1 MYAARKDVSAFEAI
15 AGELYTTLGADDPT
29 WAKVAELGITVEPDN
44 PLYDISQI
52 VPVAILASAAT
63 SNRDSNDADMDIGND
78 LNFSLDKPD
87 AIAETDSSMDLD
99 SATSNQV
106 DFEQVNFNQDGFEKN
121 ASDLGELNSD
131 FASNKAEDT
140 TLAESAEDSLTNNL
154 DKNSVADN
162 AMSFDFPDLGSF
174 ALSSDEPVGVDKTSS
189 TDEQANQQS
198 AAAVDLADLPASEQI
213 EFTTTTTADESD
225 ALNGLDF
232 NFNTEPVT
240 GEQTSQ
246 APDTTL
252 ASSDFNFEGF
262 TDAVTPAEAEKVES
276 SAIEAVDFNFEGF
289 GETSAE
295 VNIDNKPQENS
306 FEGISL
312 DFETE
317 ETSSTLNI
325 DNVHEE
331 KVNEDNKSDEISFD
345 FPLTDEQAT
354 NASEMQVGE
363 LSQAEANNFDFSTIN
378 LDLTDGPAQ
387 ADDGL
392 SLSEPSLEISDMAV
406 PELVATDVVENENP
420 DIDIKLD
427 LVKVYIDMEDIE
439 GARDLLDEVL
449 KEGGPQQRATAEKLL
464 VSLA

>member
-1 MYAARKDVSAFEAI
+1 
-15 AGELYTTLGADDPT
+15 
-29 WAKVAELGITVEPDN
+29 
-44 PLYDISQI
+44 
-52 VPVAILASAAT
+52 
-63 SNRDSNDADMDIGND
+63 
-78 LNFSLDKPD
+78 
-87 AIAETDSSMDLD
+87 
-99 SATSNQV
+99 
-106 DFEQVNFNQDGFEKN
+106 
-121 ASDLGELNSD
+121 
-131 FASNKAEDT
+131 
-140 TLAESAEDSLTNNL
+140 
-154 DKNSVADN
+154 
-162 AMSFDFPDLGSF
+162 
-174 ALSSDEPVGVDKTSS
+174 
-189 TDEQANQQS
+189 
-198 AAAVDLADLPASEQI
+198 
-213 EFTTTTTADESD
+213 
-225 ALNGLDF
+225 
-232 NFNTEPVT
+232 
-240 GEQTSQ
+240 
-246 APDTTL
+246 
-252 ASSDFNFEGF
+252 
-262 TDAVTPAEAEKVES
+262 
-276 SAIEAVDFNFEGF
+276 
-289 GETSAE
+289 